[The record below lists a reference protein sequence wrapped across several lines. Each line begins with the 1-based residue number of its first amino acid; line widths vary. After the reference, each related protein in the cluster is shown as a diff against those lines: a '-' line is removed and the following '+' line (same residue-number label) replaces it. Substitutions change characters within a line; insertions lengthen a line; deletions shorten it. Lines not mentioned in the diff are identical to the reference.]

1 MGLRQTVE
9 KVAADLYVHALK
21 VLPPDVK
28 DALARAHTAETA
40 ELARQILATILR
52 NVEVAEQ
59 TGNIICQDTGTPCY
73 FLQVGAGFPLDGAA
87 LVAGIRA
94 GCERATIEHDLRPNI
109 VDPISRVNTGTNVGR
124 RVPVIHFEFI
134 PDDDSLRILIVPK
147 GSGSE
152 NQSFLRM
159 LVPAEGLAGVRGFV
173 LESVVAAGANPC
185 PPTVVGVGLG
195 GTFDLCARLA
205 KEAIARPL
213 GSRSPDPELAALEAE
228 LLADLNRLG
237 IGPMGLGGDTTSLAV
252 HIETADTHISQLPV
266 AVNIQCW
273 CARRAAAHISSD
285 GQVELSDLRHPTSDI
300 RPTTDDER
308 TAQGRWRGRT
318 KALPLAAARPEA
330 GPGRGR
336 AVASP
341 GPLSG
346 RGR

>member
-1 MGLRQTVE
+1 MTLEGIVETV
-9 KVAADLYVHALK
+9 AGDLYVRALK
-21 VLPPDVK
+21 LLPPDVK
-28 DALARAHTAETA
+28 DALVRAHAAENG
-40 ELARQILATILR
+40 ELARQTLGTILR
-52 NVEVAEQ
+52 NLEVAEQ
-59 TGNIICQDTGTPCY
+59 TDNIICQDTGTPCY
-73 FLQVGAGFPLDGAA
+73 FLEVGGDFPLDGAA
-87 LVAGIRA
+87 LVAAIRA
-94 GCERATIEHDLRPNI
+94 GCERATLEHDLRPNI
-109 VDPISRVNTGTNVGR
+109 VDPIRRVNTGTNVGW

-213 GSRSPDPELAALEAE
+213 GSRNPDPELAALEAE
-228 LLADLNRLG
+228 LLADLNSLG

-252 HIETADTHISQLPV
+252 HIEAADTHISQLPV

-273 CARRAAAHISSD
+273 CARRAAAQIS
-285 GQVELSDLRHPTSDI
+285 GNGEVELSELRH
-300 RPTTDDER
+300 RTDGTRR
-308 TAQGRWRGRT
+308 TN
-318 KALPLAAARPEA
+318 
-330 GPGRGR
+330 GRGR
-336 AVASP
+336 
-341 GPLSG
+341 
-346 RGR
+346 